1 MIRAKALSSGASTC
15 KELHYILRVLAP
27 IACRHED
34 YFVEVA
40 GRILRVD
47 ITFVT
52 RRGEE
57 DTRLIVKPIPCKLE
71 NVDGG
76 VGEQAR
82 NAIETLLDAL
92 TIPNTREEEQKD
104 ENTVTPAGTS
114 TTTDS
119 STQKSDSPQANKE
132 DETVRK
138 LQCYV

>member
-15 KELHYILRVLAP
+15 KELHYLLRVLAP

-82 NAIETLLDAL
+82 SAIETLLDAL
-92 TIPNTREEEQKD
+92 TMPNAREEEQKD
-104 ENTVTPAGTS
+104 GSTPSA
-114 TTTDS
+114 S
-119 STQKSDSPQANKE
+119 SSGSEAPTQKSDASQNTKDE
-132 DETVRK
+132 ETVLK
-138 LQCYV
+138 